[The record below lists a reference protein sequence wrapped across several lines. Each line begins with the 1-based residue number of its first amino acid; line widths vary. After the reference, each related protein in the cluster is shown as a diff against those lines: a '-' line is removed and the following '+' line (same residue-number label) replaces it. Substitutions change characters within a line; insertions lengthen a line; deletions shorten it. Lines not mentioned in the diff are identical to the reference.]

1 MGEDKS
7 NITVRLFDETTERQ
21 RHDRSHDL
29 SCILLQN
36 DKAEE
41 VCISELSL
49 MEGDSISTKVRHDSE
64 TKPATEYLGNEGPIF
79 PWNLATLT
87 VDRVW
92 GAGERSGWET

>member
-7 NITVRLFDETTERQ
+7 NITVRLFDETTEWQ
-21 RHDRSHDL
+21 RRNRSHDL
-29 SCILLQN
+29 SRTLLQN

-41 VCISELSL
+41 VCISELFL
-49 MEGDSISTKVRHDSE
+49 MEVRHHSE
-64 TKPATEYLGNEGPIF
+64 TKPTTEYLGNKGPIF